1 MEGSHTCA
9 KYLAYICTF
18 LNVQS
23 RCASMQQWKAQ
34 CKVQCN
40 PGRIIWSSPPPDTQ
54 PTSTTSTPSTPS
66 TTSTPITANTSSMT
80 STPSITSTP
89 SAVGQHYVVHFS
101 SLVNTVW
108 RNLIQCNFKANLMIK
123 SPLYIRYRC
132 SECNTKICVPQNHT
146 EVSSTML
153 SQHRP
158 LYHLK
163 RIQQRPAACP

>member
-18 LNVQS
+18 LNVQN
-23 RCASMQQWKAQ
+23 RCASMQQERPSVRFSVIQ
-34 CKVQCN
+34 
-40 PGRIIWSSPPPDTQ
+40 GGSSGLLLPL
-54 PTSTTSTPSTPS
+54 TPSTPS
-66 TTSTPITANTSSMT
+66 TTSTPSTNSTPSTPITANTPSMT

>member
-54 PTSTTSTPSTPS
+54 HTKH
-66 TTSTPITANTSSMT
+66 N
-80 STPSITSTP
+80 
-89 SAVGQHYVVHFS
+89 QH
-101 SLVNTVW
+101 
-108 RNLIQCNFKANLMIK
+108 
-123 SPLYIRYRC
+123 
-132 SECNTKICVPQNHT
+132 TKHKQHT
-146 EVSSTML
+146 QYTHY
-153 SQHRP
+153 SQHTQ
-158 LYHLK
+158 YD
-163 RIQQRPAACP
+163 QYT